1 MNLSWD
7 KSLSAAIYRATKRSA
22 VLRPIAMFCATSL
35 LFVMVAVV
43 AVTLSGAQE
52 TETIVSTER
61 LFYSFVTMIVPL
73 FFTWLVSYILQHLL
87 RRSRPFEVGQG
98 EPLIKM
104 IWIGYSFPSGHTA
117 LAFAIAAVG
126 QIIFPSI
133 YGIWLFICAAL
144 VGLSRVAVGVHY
156 LLDVI
161 AGAIIG
167 ALVGGTVLAGL
178 LWLVFMSGSF

>member
-22 VLRPIAMFCATSL
+22 ILRPIAMFCATSL
-35 LFVMVAVV
+35 LFVMITIV

-52 TETIVSTER
+52 TEPIIDR
-61 LFYSFVTMIVPL
+61 IFFGFVTLVAPL
-73 FFTWLVSYILQHLL
+73 FFTWLVSYVLQHLL
-87 RRSRPFEVGQG
+87 RRSRPFDVGQG

-104 IWIGYSFPSGHTA
+104 IWIGPSFPSGHAA
-117 LAFAIAAVG
+117 LAFAIAVVG

-133 YGIWLFICAAL
+133 YGVWLFICAAL

-167 ALVGGTVLAGL
+167 ALVGSAVLAGL
-178 LWLVFMSGSF
+178 LWLVFMSGAV